1 MLTASVVYVYD
12 VRCQPKIEEKMPRRV
27 EQEVNGTRR
36 DGEYSRP
43 HREPLTRDRIVR
55 MALRLMD
62 EEGVDSLTMR
72 HIGKELGVE
81 AMSLYNHVTDKE
93 DILDAV
99 AELVMSEYRAEQPG
113 DDWVESARVAAHE
126 WRRLL
131 KAHPNVITLLIERK
145 HPMASVEG
153 LLPMENAFEILRRA
167 GLSEADTVQV
177 FRAVGGYIFGFVM
190 TEVGN
195 VMAGQ
200 GERYS
205 EAQVEELRRLLPADR
220 LPRFLE
226 MLPHLAECDNDV
238 TFDFGLDLMLDGIK
252 ARTGERASP

>member
-1 MLTASVVYVYD
+1 MA
-12 VRCQPKIEEKMPRRV
+12 RRV
-27 EQEVNGTRR
+27 EQKMNESQTSGEVA
-36 DGEYSRP
+36 DRP
-43 HREPLTRDRIVR
+43 RREPLTRERIVR
-55 MALRLMD
+55 TALRLMD
-62 EEGVDSLTMR
+62 QEGLDALTMR
-72 HIGKELGVE
+72 RIGKELGVE
-81 AMSLYNHVTDKE
+81 AMSLYGRHLVRDKE

-99 AELVMSEYRAEQPG
+99 AELVMSEYRAEHAG
-113 DDWVESARVAAHE
+113 DDWLENARVAAHE

-153 LLPMENAFEILRRA
+153 LLPMENAFEILRQA
-167 GLSEADTVQV
+167 GLSKEETVQV

-195 VMAGQ
+195 MMAGQ

-205 EAQVEELRRLLPADR
+205 ETQVDELRRLLPVDR

-226 MLPHLAECDNDV
+226 MLPYLAECDNDA
-238 TFDFGLDLMLDGIK
+238 TFDFGLHLMLEGIK
-252 ARTGERASP
+252 AWTAGRAPT

>member
-1 MLTASVVYVYD
+1 MAG
-12 VRCQPKIEEKMPRRV
+12 RV
-27 EQEVNGTRR
+27 EQQVN
-36 DGEYSRP
+36 DGAGNGPSGDRP
-43 HREPLTRDRIVR
+43 RREPLSRERIVR
-55 MALRLMD
+55 AALRLMD
-62 EEGVDSLTMR
+62 EEGLEAVTMR
-72 HIGKELGVE
+72 RIGKELGVE
-81 AMSLYNHVTDKE
+81 AMSLYNHVADKE

-99 AELVMSEYRAEQPG
+99 AELVMSEYRAEHGEG
-113 DDWVESARVAAHE
+113 DWLQNAWAAAHE

-153 LLPMENAFEILRRA
+153 LLPMENAFEILRQA
-167 GLSEADTVQV
+167 GLSKDETVQV

-195 VMAGQ
+195 MMAGQ

-226 MLPHLAECDNDV
+226 MLPYLAECDNDA
-238 TFDFGLDLMLDGIK
+238 TFDFGLDLMLEGIK
-252 ARTGERASP
+252 ARTAGRAPI